1 MALHYRD
8 GAVLHDAGCKCCSF
22 RFSDAKFSAEDP
34 TGTNTIRRA
43 MAGVMALRFNALRKL
58 LREQVVNND
67 LLGLN
72 FRSVMSSVMASA
84 VAGGGANKVEMFQ
97 RFIDTALNNVVLE
110 HSGEYLKPYIESAFR
125 KGEAF
130 GVEQAISAGYLT
142 GEARTLH
149 SLSGPQ
155 FNDRIA
161 TLQKLA
167 FVELQGVCEAVSQQC
182 VRVVTDGILARNHPN
197 RILRALFARIQAIGV
212 VRSRT
217 IAEFVVVRAYGEASL
232 DVYERVG
239 VEDVGLIPET
249 RQPRTATDSAIDDAK
264 RKAQKAPR
272 RGAGSRVSRERTPSR
287 STIQRIRRQEAEV
300 EKLGL
305 VKVRT
310 AGDDK
315 VCPICEGI
323 AKKGPYKI
331 NRARQLIPAHPRCR
345 CVFVPARD
353 KRFKK
358 NDV

>member
-1 MALHYRD
+1 MALVYQ
-8 GAVLHDAGCKCCSF
+8 GATLHDAGCACCSF
-22 RFSDAKFSAEDP
+22 SFSDAKFSARDP
-34 TGTNTIRRA
+34 TGTKVIRRA
-43 MAGVMALRFNALRKL
+43 MAGEMALRFNALRKL
-58 LREQVVNND
+58 LREQIVNND

-84 VAGGGANKVEMFQ
+84 LAGGGANKVEMFQ

-110 HSGEYLKPYIESAFR
+110 HSGEYLKTYIEAAFR

-130 GVEQAISAGYLT
+130 GIAQAIDAGYLT
-142 GEARTLH
+142 PEAQRLASVVASH
-149 SLSGPQ
+149 Q

-161 TLQKLA
+161 TLQNLT

-217 IAEFVVVRAYGEASL
+217 IADFVTVRAYNEASL
-232 DVYERVG
+232 DVYAQIG

-249 RQPRTATDSAIDDAK
+249 RPPRPTTDAAIDDAK
-264 RKAQKAPR
+264 RKAPR
-272 RGAGSRVSRERTPSR
+272 RGAGSRVSRTKTPSR

-310 AGDDK
+310 AGDDD
-315 VCPICEGI
+315 VCPICLAI

-331 NRARQLIPAHPRCR
+331 NRARQLIPAHPNCR

-358 NDV
+358 D